1 MIFHF
6 LSHVY
11 LHQYRILAGAL
22 PLSKYLLMENQVQ
35 EEETI
40 SKVFKL
46 SGGIRVRIPQDLDV
60 AVFGLGISM
69 SWFFSL
75 GISTSWLFVF
85 WKNVLESRCRGL
97 IVSISQCR
105 GFLVLESGCRGICAS
120 TASFSFSLNLLYHI
134 INVDMWVVNWCKL
147 FYISWISFWNKWVIR
162 LFMRMM
168 KEKM

>member
-46 SGGIRVRIPQDLDV
+46 LGGIRVRIPQDLDV

-75 GISTSWLFVF
+75 GISTSWLFVL

-97 IVSISQCR
+97 IVSISRFRVFLALESRCR
-105 GFLVLESGCRGICAS
+105 GFLVLESHCRGICAS
-120 TASFSFSLNLLYHI
+120 TASFSFSLNLLCHI

-147 FYISWISFWNKWVIR
+147 FCIS
-162 LFMRMM
+162 
-168 KEKM
+168 